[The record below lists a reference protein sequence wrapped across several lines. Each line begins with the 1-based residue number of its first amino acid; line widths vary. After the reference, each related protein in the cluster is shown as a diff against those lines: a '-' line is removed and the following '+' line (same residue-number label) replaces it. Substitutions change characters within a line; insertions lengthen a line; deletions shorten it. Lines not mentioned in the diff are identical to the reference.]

1 MLLVH
6 QVNQFLSLSFSQPM
20 MVPDILVNIDL
31 MLLVDIFEPDR
42 ELLDH
47 FLNEVKVYRID
58 QEEDRLSVLC

>member
-1 MLLVH
+1 
-6 QVNQFLSLSFSQPM
+6 M

-31 MLLVDIFEPDR
+31 MLLVDILEPDR